1 MSDVSRAPQSPA
13 PQSPATQPPATA
25 TQPPTAQ
32 PPAAADPPATR
43 WSTRKTVTL
52 ALFTALS
59 VILSFVEIAVFPA
72 APYLKYDPSG
82 VVAAFATFAYGP
94 ASGVIVGLVTAALH
108 ALIAGDP
115 WGGVMMAIVV
125 VCWVVPAGL
134 VYKRKP
140 TRTGALA
147 ALVVG
152 AVFMLAGAIVG
163 NILVTPVYS
172 GTTVAAVLALIV
184 PVLLPFNIIKCVI
197 NIILTW
203 LLYAPLQQLIETRA
217 R

>member
-1 MSDVSRAPQSPA
+1 MSDDSRVTQSPA
-13 PQSPATQPPATA
+13 SQSPTPQASASK
-25 TQPPTAQ
+25 PPTTHS
-32 PPAAADPPATR
+32 PAPAPSSTTR
-43 WSTRKTVTL
+43 WSTKKTVTL

-94 ASGVIVGLVTAALH
+94 ASGVIVGLVTAVLH
-108 ALIAGDP
+108 GLIAGDV
-115 WGGVMMAIVV
+115 WGGVMMAIVA

-134 VYKRKP
+134 VYARKP
-140 TRTGALA
+140 TRTGALV
-147 ALVVG
+147 ALAIG

-197 NIILTW
+197 NIALTW
-203 LLYAPLQQLIETRA
+203 VLYIPIQRLIAERA
-217 R
+217 